1 MIIKTDM
8 TVKTLYHAIP
18 SILQGKT
25 SVKPD
30 ELCKVA
36 LAVDVSFILKFWK
49 ILMRIKNDEL
59 VELQLNMSRLLTSG
73 CLLKASYG
81 K

>member
-1 MIIKTDM
+1 MIIKTDI
-8 TVKTLYHAIP
+8 TVKTLYHAMP

-30 ELCKVA
+30 ELCRVA
-36 LAVDVSFILKFWK
+36 LAVDVSFIFWK

-59 VELQLNMSRLLTSG
+59 VELQLNVSRLLTSG

>member
-8 TVKTLYHAIP
+8 TVKTLYHAMP

-30 ELCKVA
+30 ELCRVA
-36 LAVDVSFILKFWK
+36 LAVDVSFIFWK

-59 VELQLNMSRLLTSG
+59 VELQLNVSRLLTSG